1 LSGFQLYLLLS
12 NDDSLWFREKTPSF
26 SLYQN
31 NLVYYS
37 RFYKSL
43 TWYHTAFN
51 PGVLVLQTSEE
62 LSVMGKVKPPV
73 INRSLS
79 SWILASNIKLQA
91 LLLVVIVIA
100 VFTRVLPL
108 EMQKRIVNQAIRFGE
123 LEMLFRYCAL
133 YLAAVVLAVG
143 LKYLINVLQN
153 LIGESVLADMRK
165 ELYHHILTLPLSF
178 FRKTQPGLVVSSLV
192 TELATAGSFV
202 GMAIAVPVT
211 SVLTLLAFAGYLLW
225 LNPLLAVISL
235 SIYPLVLILL
245 PMIQR
250 RANRANKER
259 VDVTRKLSGK
269 IGEAISGIHEIHGNG
284 AYRIENRKY
293 DNMVEALR
301 KIRISWNLYKFG
313 VKVLNNLFNNLSPFL
328 IFIVGGYLAIKGT
341 LDLGALV
348 AFVSAQEK
356 LYEPWKEL
364 IDFYQVYQD
373 ATVGYSRTME
383 YFDAMPEHTLEPAG
397 RKPYELAG
405 SLEIKDLSFV
415 TEGGIQL
422 LDNINLQLKAGEQLA
437 LVGFSGSGKSTLAQ
451 CIGQLHS
458 YTSGHVFLGGEEVK
472 DLSKKDVVYNTG
484 FVSQTPFTFEGTI
497 RENLLYSCASLLD
510 GDDSVEPEVMPS
522 LDDMIE
528 TLQQTGIFL
537 DVLRFGLN
545 TILLYD
551 EHQELAAK
559 VVRVRENFKR
569 DFGEEL
575 ADYVEFFDE
584 DAYLYH
590 SSVAANLTFGSPNK
604 KTYTMERLPENDYF
618 MRFTGE
624 ADLTRPLLTLGADL
638 CRQTVDILGNLPP
651 ENVFFEQSPIYADEL
666 EGYKELAKR
675 CAKKRL
681 HQLSSQDRTEL
692 LRLALRFTP
701 SVHKMVRMPGIFEE
715 LILEGRALFKEKI
728 SHDDPKA
735 ITFYQTSEYIYSQT
749 ILDNIL
755 FGKTKT
761 VSPKVEEK
769 INQSIIQILIEED
782 LLETIVE
789 IGMEFEVGSKGDR
802 LSGGQR
808 QKLAIARIFLK
819 SPGVLIMDEA
829 TSALDNNSQSRIQG
843 LLDSRWKGKST
854 LIAVVHRLDI
864 VKGYDKIA
872 VMKAG
877 RIGEIGSYEELINKK
892 GMLHELIYGKK
903 AAA

>member
-1 LSGFQLYLLLS
+1 
-12 NDDSLWFREKTPSF
+12 
-26 SLYQN
+26 
-31 NLVYYS
+31 
-37 RFYKSL
+37 
-43 TWYHTAFN
+43 
-51 PGVLVLQTSEE
+51 
-62 LSVMGKVKPPV
+62 MGKVKPPV
-73 INRSLS
+73 VNRSLW
-79 SWILASNIKLQA
+79 SWILASNLKLQA

-100 VFTRVLPL
+100 VFTRVFPL

-123 LEMLFRYCAL
+123 LGMLLRYCGM
-133 YLAAVVLAVG
+133 YFAAVILSVG

-153 LIGESVLADMRK
+153 LIGESVLADMRRD
-165 ELYHHILTLPLSF
+165 LYHYILTLPLSF
-178 FRKTQPGLVVSSLV
+178 FRKTQPGLVVSALV
-192 TELATAGSFV
+192 TELATAGNFV

-211 SVLTLLAFAGYLLW
+211 SVLTLFAFAGYLFW
-225 LNPLLAVISL
+225 LNPLLAAISL
-235 SIYPLVLILL
+235 STYPLVLILL
-245 PMIQR
+245 PRVQR
-250 RANRANKER
+250 RANLANKKR
-259 VDVTRKLSGK
+259 VDATRTLSGK
-269 IGEAISGIHEIHGNG
+269 IGESISGIHEIHGNG
-284 AYRIENRKY
+284 SYRIENRKY
-293 DNMVEALR
+293 DKMVEGLR
-301 KIRISWNLYKFG
+301 KIRVTWNLYKYG
-313 VKVLNNLFNNLSPFL
+313 VKVLNNFFNNLSPFL
-328 IFIVGGYLAIKGT
+328 IFIVGGYLAIQGR

-348 AFVSAQEK
+348 AFLSAQEK
-356 LYEPWKEL
+356 LYDPWKEL

-383 YFDAMPEHTLEPAG
+383 YFDTMPEYTLEPEG
-397 RKPYELAG
+397 REPYELPG
-405 SLEIKDLSFV
+405 SIEVKDLSFV
-415 TEGGIQL
+415 AEGGIQL
-422 LDNINLQLKAGEQLA
+422 LDNINLELKPGEQLA

-451 CIGQLHS
+451 CIGQLYT
-458 YTSGHVFLGGEEVK
+458 YTSGHVFLGGKEVK
-472 DLSKKDVVYNTG
+472 DLSKKDVVYNMG

-497 RENLLYSCASLLD
+497 KENLLYSYSSVLD
-510 GDDSVEPEVMPS
+510 GDEGAEGGVMPS

-528 TLQQTGIFL
+528 TLQQTGIFA

-545 TILLYD
+545 TILLHD

-559 VVRVRENFKR
+559 LVRVRENFKR

-584 DAYLYH
+584 EEYLHH

-604 KTYTMERLPENDYF
+604 DIYATERLPENDYF
-618 MRFTGE
+618 TRFADE
-624 ADLTRPLLTLGADL
+624 ADLTRPLLTLGVDL

-651 ENVFFEQSPIYADEL
+651 ENVFFEQSPISADEL
-666 EGYKELAKR
+666 EGYKDLAKR
-675 CAKKRL
+675 LAKKRL
-681 HQLSSQDRTEL
+681 HQLSSEDKTNL

-701 SVHKMVRMPGIFEE
+701 GVHKMVKMPSIFEE
-715 LILEGRALFKEKI
+715 LILEGRALFKDKI
-728 SHDDPKA
+728 SQDDPEA
-735 ITFYQTSEYIYSQT
+735 IAFYQTSEYIYSQT

-761 VSPKVEEK
+761 VNPQAEEK
-769 INQSIIQILIEED
+769 INQSIIQVLIEED

-819 SPGVLIMDEA
+819 APRVLIMDEA

-864 VKGYDKIA
+864 IKGYDKIA

-877 RIGEIGSYEELINKK
+877 RIGEIGTYEELINKK
-892 GMLHELIYGKK
+892 GMLHELIYGKR